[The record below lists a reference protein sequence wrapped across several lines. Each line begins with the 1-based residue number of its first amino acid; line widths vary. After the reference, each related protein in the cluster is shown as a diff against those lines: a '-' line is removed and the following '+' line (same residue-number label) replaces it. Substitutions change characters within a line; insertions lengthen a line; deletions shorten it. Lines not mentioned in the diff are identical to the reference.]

1 MVWLMVDLIKETKR
15 NKNFILFEIIVWIIV
30 SVAALFYLKDIK
42 VIVALIKTVPEYRNA
57 GQVVWQSLFYISQ
70 TSYGVLIPV
79 IFGCM
84 ILRYAIYD
92 NKKQQLI
99 KASFPISMA
108 GESLF
113 ELLNGVALITLMYFI
128 RNILSVVGSYTV
140 VVNMADQSRHFHVI
154 DLFYEIEEFLIVI
167 LMYTMLVIAKRVAS
181 NVCGM
186 LLFFVISSFGL
197 VGLLTVFLDIF
208 FMNHINIPAS
218 VIIGFPIIV
227 FAVLVLLLFIIIKK
241 VDVSKG
247 GTYYFKSVHVF
258 VVIASGVFSYLFI
271 IEFAKMSIDRLNAP
285 IVIVALIVSA
295 LIAFGIWYLTKSHYK
310 LNKENKK

>member
-1 MVWLMVDLIKETKR
+1 MADLIKETKR

-42 VIVALIKTVPEYRNA
+42 VIAALIKTVPEYRNV
-57 GQVVWQSLFYISQ
+57 GQVVWQSIFYISQ

-113 ELLNGVALITLMYFI
+113 ELLNGVVLITLMYFI

-140 VVNMADQSRHFHVI
+140 IVNLADQSRHFHVL
-154 DLFYEIEEFLIVI
+154 DLLYEIEELLIAIIV
-167 LMYTMLVIAKRVAS
+167 YTMLVIAKRVAS

-186 LLFFVISSFGL
+186 LLFFVLSSFGII
-197 VGLLTVFLDIF
+197 GLLTVILDIF
-208 FMNHINIPAS
+208 FNNSINIPAS
-218 VIIGFPIIV
+218 VIIITPIIL
-227 FAVLVLLLFIIIKK
+227 FAVLTLLLFVIIKK
-241 VDVSKG
+241 VDISKG
-247 GTYYFKSVHVF
+247 GTYYFKTAHIF
-258 VVIASGVFSYLFI
+258 VVTASGVFSYLFI
-271 IEFAKMSIDRLNAP
+271 IEFAKMSLDEVNVLT
-285 IVIVALIVSA
+285 VITALIVSA
-295 LIAFGIWYLTKSHYK
+295 LIAFGIWYLTVSHYK
-310 LNKENKK
+310 PGKVK